1 MDIILNLNMKKEKAL
16 EFYEKLYF
24 SEIENKDKIH
34 TRAQAEFGLI
44 VITATILTYLA
55 KNTSY
60 EAHPFLACVVFI
72 FTAIS
77 FFLILA
83 SSFLLKKVI
92 WGNKFKYCPAPQALH
107 DYHTQLINHEVT
119 YKKYCEDNGI
129 AHDNNHTPDDKL
141 WDFIHQEIRECA
153 SWNSNINE
161 VRSSKLFESTKY
173 LFWSWIPILIAVT
186 IFILADLDAATPR
199 KENAPTYL
207 IIPLENVRRT

>member
-1 MDIILNLNMKKEKAL
+1 MNLKMKKEKAL

-44 VITATILTYLA
+44 VITTTILTYLA

-60 EAHPFLACVVFI
+60 EAHPFLACIVFL
-72 FTAIS
+72 FTVAS
-77 FFLILA
+77 FILTLV
-83 SSFLLKKVI
+83 SSVLLKQVI
-92 WGNKFKYCPAPQALH
+92 WGNEFKYCPAPQALH
-107 DYHTQLINHEVT
+107 DHHTKLIAYEGT
-119 YKKYCEDNGI
+119 YKKYCDDNGLTY
-129 AHDNNHTPDDKL
+129 DNSHNPDDKL

-173 LFWSWIPILIAVT
+173 LVWSWIPILAAVT
-186 IFILADLDAATPR
+186 IFLLADLDAASPR
-199 KENAPTYL
+199 KENSPTYL